1 MVDNLDNYNLNL
13 FGLNTEEGEVYLVLL
28 AKGELG
34 VLELSREV
42 NIPRSTVYRICD
54 KLAELGLAVWSVG
67 ERGKTIAPVNTENLD
82 HKLLEKQQELKQLET
97 TITSL
102 RALAHSSLK
111 SEAFT
116 SIRRYTG
123 TKGMKQLIWN
133 TLSAKSDIVGYSIY
147 GRKKIIGDKFSSKV
161 IAEAKQRGIKDRV
174 IVNKRHLKNALDA
187 LEGSPQKDYQTVRV
201 VDDKDF
207 YVSGDTYIYDNI
219 YAVNFWD
226 DNEIIGVEIQNKEI
240 VAMQRAIFEQ
250 MWAAAGRLEEYV

>member
-1 MVDNLDNYNLNL
+1 MVDKADNYNLSAL
-13 FGLNTEEGEVYLVLL
+13 GLTHEEGEVYLSLL
-28 AKGELG
+28 AKGEQG
-34 VLELSREV
+34 ILELSREL
-42 NIPRSTVYRICD
+42 NIPRTTVYRICD
-54 KLAELGLAVWSVG
+54 KLVKQGLAVWSVG
-67 ERGKTIAPVNTENLD
+67 ERGRTIAPVNTETLD
-82 HKLLEKQQELKQLET
+82 HRLGEKQQELKDLEAV
-97 TITSL
+97 IVNL
-102 RALAHSSLK
+102 KALAHSSLK

-123 TKGMKQLIWN
+123 RKGMKQLIWN
-133 TLSAKSDIVGYSIY
+133 TLSSKSDIVGYSIY

-174 IVNKRHLKNALDA
+174 IINKRHLKNALDA

-201 VDDKDF
+201 VEDKNF

-250 MWAAAGRLEEYV
+250 MWAVAGRLEDYV